1 LRAEAIA
8 APART
13 NSNSPAMAEWSD
25 LDVEHA
31 RKARAAPRLRVLRP
45 IEDKTAEERAMLDR
59 LRKTTGKK
67 EPK

>member
-1 LRAEAIA
+1 
-8 APART
+8 
-13 NSNSPAMAEWSD
+13 MAEWSD

-31 RKARAAPRLRVLRP
+31 RKVRAAPRLRVLRP